1 MKGSRDLVRT
11 PRYKQLADELRAEIL
26 AGDYSEES
34 FPTESDLC
42 KRYGVSRFTV
52 REALRALQTEGLIA
66 RKRGSGTMI
75 QPAVA
80 RGGALHQPLSNVG
93 EIQQYARDTQANF
106 ERLGVA
112 PLPKAIAE
120 QLGLVAGGRWTR
132 FSGLRTSGGS
142 SQPIATTDAYV
153 HESLAEAATKVA
165 PSEDTIFKQL
175 ERIGGVRIAVVT
187 QDIQAVAASSEVARR
202 LGIAKRS
209 PCLLILRCYKDADG
223 NVLEISANHHPGE
236 RFAYAMH
243 IEVDG

>member
-1 MKGSRDLVRT
+1 LVVK
-11 PRYKQLADELRAEIL
+11 PRYKELADELRAEIQS
-26 AGDYSEES
+26 GDYVQNG

-42 KRYGVSRFTV
+42 KRYSVSRFTV
-52 REALRALQTEGLIA
+52 REALRALQAEGLIA
-66 RKRGSGTMI
+66 RKRGSGTTI

-93 EIQQYARDTQANF
+93 EIQQYARDTQAKF
-106 ERLGVA
+106 EFLGEA

-120 QLGLVAGGRWTR
+120 QVGLVAGGRWTR
-132 FSGLRTSGGS
+132 FKGLRTSGGS

-153 HESLAEAATKVA
+153 HESLSEAAKQVA
-165 PSEDTIFKQL
+165 PGEETIFRQL
-175 ERIGGVRIAVVT
+175 ERIAGIRIAVVT
-187 QDIQAVAASSEVARR
+187 QDIQAVAASSEVASR
-202 LGIAKRS
+202 LGVPKRS

-223 NVLEISANHHPGE
+223 NILEISANHHPGE

>member
-1 MKGSRDLVRT
+1 MVRT
-11 PRYKQLADELRAEIL
+11 PRYRQLADELRAEIL

-34 FPTESDLC
+34 FPTESELC

-93 EIQQYARDTQANF
+93 EIQQYARDTQAHF
-106 ERLGVA
+106 ELLGEA

-153 HESLAEAATKVA
+153 HESLAEAAKKVA

-175 ERIGGVRIAVVT
+175 ERLGGVRIAVVT
-187 QDIQAVAASSEVARR
+187 QDIQAVPASAEVARR
-202 LGIAKRS
+202 LGIPKRS
-209 PCLLILRCYKDADG
+209 PCLLILRCYRDADG
-223 NVLEISANHHPGE
+223 NVLEISANHHPGD
-236 RFAYAMH
+236 RFAYSMH